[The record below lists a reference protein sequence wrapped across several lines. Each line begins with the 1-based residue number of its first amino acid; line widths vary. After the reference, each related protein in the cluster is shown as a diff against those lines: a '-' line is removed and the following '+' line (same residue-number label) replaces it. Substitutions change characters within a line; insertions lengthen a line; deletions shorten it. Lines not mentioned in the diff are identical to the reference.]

1 MQATLDIDKISNIVQ
16 LAIKEDIG
24 KGDITSEI
32 FIPKDSKSEGIFIA
46 KEGGIVAGLPVAK
59 YVLSQIDQNLVFT
72 SNVEEGSRVNKD
84 TIIANVK
91 GSTLSILSAERL
103 VLNFLQR
110 LSGIATLTNR
120 FVEKVKGYK
129 TQIMDTR
136 KTTPGWRYLERYAV
150 RVGGGTNHRMGL
162 YDQILVKD
170 NHLKI
175 METYQ
180 QEKEVESFFK
190 ENGVIGSLVKR
201 AREQIKNGM
210 LIEVEVEDLS
220 QVKDVMDAGVDII
233 MFDNMEPSKISE
245 AVNMVKEYEKVRD
258 TAMDKAIL
266 TEASGNITLENVGS
280 YAQTGVDRI
289 SVGMITHSARVLDIS
304 LETV

>member
-1 MQATLDIDKISNIVQ
+1 MKINEIVH
-16 LAIKEDIG
+16 LAIQEDIG

-32 FIPKDSKSEGIFIA
+32 FIPKDLESEGIFIA
-46 KEGGIVAGLPVAK
+46 KEDSIIAGLPVAG
-59 YVLSQIDQNLVFT
+59 YVFSQIDRNLVFT
-72 SNVEEGSRVNKD
+72 SNIEDGSRANRD

-120 FVEKVKGYK
+120 FVEKVKEYK

-150 RVGGGTNHRMGL
+150 RAGGGVNHRMGL
-162 YDQILVKD
+162 YDQILIKD

-175 METYQ
+175 MEGVHKKKGIKY
-180 QEKEVESFFK
+180 FFK
-190 ENGVIGSLVKR
+190 ESGGFPKLVKK
-201 AREQIKNGM
+201 AREQTGKGV
-210 LIEVEVEDLS
+210 LIEVEIEDLDY
-220 QVKDVMDAGVDII
+220 VKDVLDAGVDII
-233 MFDNMEPSKISE
+233 MFDNMDPSKISE
-245 AVNMVKEYEKVRD
+245 AVNIVKKYEKVRD
-258 TAMDKAIL
+258 TAKDRAIL
-266 TEASGNITLENVGS
+266 TEASGNITLENVDA

-289 SVGMITHSARVLDIS
+289 SVGAITHSARVLDIS
-304 LETV
+304 MDII